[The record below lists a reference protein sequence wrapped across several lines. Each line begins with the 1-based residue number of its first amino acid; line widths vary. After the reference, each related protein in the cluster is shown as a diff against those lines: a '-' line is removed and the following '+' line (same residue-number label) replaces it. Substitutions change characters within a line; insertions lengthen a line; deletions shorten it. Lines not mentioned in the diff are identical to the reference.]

1 MLNRVWRSKLENQPV
16 RICSTRRSTAFLELM
31 WPPKLGNVEFA
42 TNTMIQSFAARWK
55 EIDSNIIVFLLK
67 SICPCFLML
76 MEAIVERIMVV

>member
-1 MLNRVWRSKLENQPV
+1 M
-16 RICSTRRSTAFLELM
+16 
-31 WPPKLGNVEFA
+31 EFA